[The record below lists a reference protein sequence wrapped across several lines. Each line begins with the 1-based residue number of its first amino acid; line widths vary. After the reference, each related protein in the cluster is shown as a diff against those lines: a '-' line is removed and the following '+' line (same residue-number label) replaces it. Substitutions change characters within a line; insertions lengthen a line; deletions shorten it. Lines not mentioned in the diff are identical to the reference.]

1 MSNKYDL
8 KITGTYNPYELGIK
22 DENFYDSRHVR
33 RELMGELFLIF
44 YSKESKNAYNIAV
57 W

>member
-33 RELMGELFLIF
+33 RELMGEFFDFIVRN
-44 YSKESKNAYNIAV
+44 KNAYNIAV